1 MDLQS
6 FTLGIASVMISAL
19 VGVVIFTFFRVQR
32 YKRDLKNLNE
42 EMRHLHDYFS
52 KSLERERQDTFR
64 VFEDIRR
71 DIESVKLDLN
81 VKENNM
87 SSHINHRFDKFEN
100 RLNSSC
106 FKSVGDEKLYS

>member
-6 FTLGIASVMISAL
+6 FTLGIVSVMISAL

-32 YKRDLKNLNE
+32 FRKDIKYLNE
-42 EMRHLHDYFS
+42 NLRGSHESLSKILEM
-52 KSLERERQDTFR
+52 ERQETFR
-64 VFEDIRR
+64 IFDDIRR
-71 DIESVKLDLN
+71 DIDSVRLDLN
-81 VKENNM
+81 VKDNNM

-106 FKSVGDEKLYS
+106 FKSGGDEKLYS